1 VIRFAVVRLVRLA
14 LALLV
19 SSLVVDGALY
29 LAPGSALS
37 ALTGG
42 RALPADQVA
51 EIKAHYHLDDAFPVA
66 YWRWLSEIV
75 HGDFGQSLLLREPVA
90 TLVSARLGTTALLV
104 AYAGI
109 LIVVAG
115 IGLGLVGAVRGGW
128 VDAFVV
134 SSTGAIAAVPTF
146 VAAVVLVTLFAV
158 NLPWF
163 PVFGSGTGLLDM
175 IWHLTLP
182 AIALALAAVGFCAR
196 VSRTAILDERGREHV
211 DTARSRGRSET
222 SILIRH
228 ILRNALVPITTAYG
242 ITIASLIA
250 GSVVVENAFSLDGI
264 GTLLIKAVQDHDLAV
279 VQAVSLIL
287 VTAFVVVNTGVD
299 LLYPILDPRIQLNR
313 VE

>member
-1 VIRFAVVRLVRLA
+1 MIRFAVVRLIRLA

-42 RALPADQVA
+42 RALPADQIA
-51 EIKAHYHLDDAFPVA
+51 EIKAHYHLDDPFPVA

-75 HGDFGQSLLLREPVA
+75 HGDFGQSLILREPVS
-90 TLVSARLGTTALLV
+90 TLIGARLGTTALLV

-109 LIVVAG
+109 LIVLAG

-163 PVFGSGTGLLDM
+163 PVFGSGTGLVDKL
-175 IWHLTLP
+175 WHLTLP

-196 VSRTAILDERGREHV
+196 VSRTAILDERSRDHV

-299 LLYPILDPRIQLNR
+299 LSYPILDPRIQLNR

>member
-1 VIRFAVVRLVRLA
+1 MVRLVRLV
-14 LALLV
+14 LALVV

-42 RALPADQVA
+42 RALPADQIA
-51 EIKAHYHLDDAFPVA
+51 QINAHYHLTDPFPVA
-66 YWRWLSEIV
+66 YWRWLLEIV
-75 HGDFGQSLLLREPVA
+75 HGDFGQSLILRESVA
-90 TLVSARLGTTALLV
+90 NLVSARLGTTALLV

-109 LIVVAG
+109 LIA
-115 IGLGLVGAVRGGW
+115 IGGLSLGVLGAVRGGW
-128 VDAFVV
+128 VDALIV
-134 SSTGAIAAVPTF
+134 SGTGAIAAVPTF
-146 VAAVVLVTLFAV
+146 VAAVVLVTIFAV
-158 NLPWF
+158 NLSWF
-163 PVFGSGTGLLDM
+163 PVFGSGSEFRDQL
-175 IWHLTLP
+175 WHLTLP

-196 VSRTAILDERGREHV
+196 VSRTAVLGERGREHV
-211 DTARSRGRSET
+211 DTARSRGRSEG

-250 GSVVVENAFSLDGI
+250 GSVVVENAFSLNGI

-287 VTAFVVVNTGVD
+287 VAAFVLVNTAVD
-299 LLYPILDPRIQLNR
+299 LVYPILDPRIQLLRN
-313 VE
+313 E